1 MADTVKYTPLFFV
14 RGSAAAF
21 LEVSGK
27 MKKTVPEYILDGSI
41 AVDSV
46 DAFRSILK
54 EFPDRPEL
62 LKMYAEM
69 LAADKFKDAAIQQYD
84 QAARLFLDAGRLFQ
98 AWVSKILQWR
108 LQRPSREQLLE
119 FHSTVASTAHNGA
132 PVDDFMKSLA
142 PAERMAVFSQ
152 FRRMVA
158 PAGKTILKAG
168 DCPRHLYMV
177 AAGVLKENSYEMVS
191 QKPRFRRDASRVL
204 WEADCFGDIYPFS
217 EQVPSQSDVVATT
230 RVEVVMI
237 SRQHLMR
244 ACRRYPGVE
253 NGIIRLCRIRSVK
266 KIETPSNGVRKGQR
280 YSIPTR
286 MSISV
291 LPNRNG
297 QPPMVMEG
305 YSRDL
310 SISGVSFV
318 PERNGAQLTDSPSGA
333 DDLLNRDVR
342 VTIPSDKFS
351 VAISGR
357 IVRNRHTV
365 INGHKIQ
372 SIGIQFAEIPPRL
385 RGAFFV
391 FAESAKD
398 ENLPPHP

>member
-1 MADTVKYTPLFFV
+1 
-14 RGSAAAF
+14 
-21 LEVSGK
+21 

-41 AVDSV
+41 VVDSI
-46 DAFRSILK
+46 DAYESILK

-62 LKMYAEM
+62 LKIYAEM
-69 LAADKFKDAAIQQYD
+69 LAAEKLKDAAIRQYG
-84 QAARLFLDAGRLFQ
+84 QAARLFLDSGRLFQ

-108 LQRPSREQLLE
+108 LQRPSREQFLE
-119 FHSTVASTAHNGA
+119 FHHTIAHTAHNGA
-132 PVDDFMKSLA
+132 PVDDFIRSLS

-152 FRRMVA
+152 FRRVVA

-177 AAGVLKENSYEMVS
+177 VAGVLRENSYEMVS

-217 EQVPSQSDVVATT
+217 EQLPSQSDVVATT

-237 SRQHLMR
+237 SRQRLMR
-244 ACRRYPGVE
+244 ACRRHPCVE

-286 MSISV
+286 MSVSV
-291 LPNRNG
+291 LPNENG
-297 QPPMVMEG
+297 QLPMVMEG
-305 YSRDL
+305 HSRDL
-310 SISGVSFV
+310 SVSGVSFI
-318 PERNGAQLTDSPSGA
+318 PERNGEQPKAYVSAAGE
-333 DDLLNRDVR
+333 DLLNRDVR
-342 VTIPSDKFS
+342 VTIPADNFS

-385 RGAFFV
+385 RGAFFI

>member
-1 MADTVKYTPLFFV
+1 MADLIKYTPLFYAGI
-14 RGSAAAF
+14 GSGF
-21 LEVSGK
+21 LEVPGE

-41 AVDSV
+41 VIDSV
-46 DAFRSILK
+46 DAFGSILK

-69 LAADKFKDAAIQQYD
+69 LAAGKLQAAAIEQFE
-84 QAARLFLDAGRLFQ
+84 QAARLFLDAGRLFP

-108 LQRPSREQLLE
+108 LQKPSREQFLE
-119 FHSTVASTAHNGA
+119 FHRNVAHTDHNGA
-132 PVDDFMKSLA
+132 PVDDFIKNLT

-168 DCPRHLYMV
+168 DRPRHLYMV
-177 AAGVLKENSYEMVS
+177 AAGVLRESSYEMVS

-217 EQVPSQSDVVATT
+217 EQLPSQSDVVANT

-237 SRQHLMR
+237 SRQRLMR
-244 ACRRYPGVE
+244 ACRRHPRVE

-266 KIETPSNGVRKGQR
+266 KIEPTSNSVRRGHR
-280 YSIPTR
+280 YSIPAR
-286 MSISV
+286 MTLSV
-291 LPNRNG
+291 LPSGNG

-310 SISGVSFV
+310 SVSGVSFI
-318 PERNGAQLTDSPSGA
+318 PERNGDQLKTVGPGDI
-333 DDLLNRDVR
+333 DDLLHRDVR
-342 VTIPSDKFS
+342 VTIPADNFS

-357 IVRNRHTV
+357 IVRNRHTM

-391 FAESAKD
+391 FAENAKD
-398 ENLPPHP
+398 ESLPPQP

>member
-1 MADTVKYTPLFFV
+1 
-14 RGSAAAF
+14 
-21 LEVSGK
+21 

-41 AVDSV
+41 VVDSV
-46 DAFRSILK
+46 DAFASILK

-62 LKMYAEM
+62 LKIYAEM
-69 LAADKFKDAAIQQYD
+69 LAAEKQKDAAIRQYGL
-84 QAARLFLDAGRLFQ
+84 AARLFLDSGRLFL

-108 LQRPSREQLLE
+108 LQRPSREQLLD
-119 FHSTVASTAHNGA
+119 FHRAVADTAHNGA
-132 PVDDFMKSLA
+132 PVDDFIKNLT

-158 PAGKTILKAG
+158 PAGKTLLKAG
-168 DCPRHLYMV
+168 ECPRHLYMV
-177 AAGVLKENSYEMVS
+177 ATGVLRENSYEMVS

-217 EQVPSQSDVVATT
+217 EQLASQSDVVATT

-237 SRQHLMR
+237 SKQRLMR
-244 ACRRYPGVE
+244 ACRRHPRVE
-253 NGIIRLCRIRSVK
+253 SGIIRLCRIRSVK
-266 KIETPSNGVRKGQR
+266 KIESTSNSVRRGQR

-286 MSISV
+286 MTISV
-291 LPNRNG
+291 LPDGNG
-297 QPPMVMEG
+297 RPPIVMEG

-310 SISGVSFV
+310 SVSGVSFI
-318 PERNGAQLTDSPSGA
+318 PEGNGAQHKTDEPVGA
-333 DDLLNRDVR
+333 DELLNRDVH
-342 VTIPSDKFS
+342 VTIPADNFS

-357 IVRNRHTV
+357 IVRNRHRV

-398 ENLPPHP
+398 ESLPPHP